1 MRSPGASA
9 IGWGL
14 KAIAEGP
21 ILRIVVERALRRN
34 WDRLFFY
41 ALRLSGSRD
50 AAADLLQSCAMK
62 ALDASPPEED
72 DRLRPWLFTILRN
85 LWIDE
90 HRRGQASVL
99 AAAEAEAPEGGYW
112 RHHDSLIAEITVRQA
127 LERLDPSHRDIL
139 ELIDLAGFRYGEAAE
154 ILGIPQGTVMSRI
167 SRARAALLEAIEGGN
182 LRVLP
187 LRRRQA
193 GG

>member
-1 MRSPGASA
+1 
-9 IGWGL
+9 
-14 KAIAEGP
+14 
-21 ILRIVVERALRRN
+21 
-34 WDRLFFY
+34 
-41 ALRLSGSRD
+41 
-50 AAADLLQSCAMK
+50 MK

-72 DRLRPWLFTILRN
+72 ERLRPWLFTILRN

-99 AAAEAEAPEGGYW
+99 AATEAEAPEGGYW